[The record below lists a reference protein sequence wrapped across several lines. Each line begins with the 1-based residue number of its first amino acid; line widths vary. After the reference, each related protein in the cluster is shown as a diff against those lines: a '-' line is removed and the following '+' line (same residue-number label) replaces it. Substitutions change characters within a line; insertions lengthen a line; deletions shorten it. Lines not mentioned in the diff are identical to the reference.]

1 MNFDFLKEQGAYYEL
16 FADACIEAEKI
27 FATSPAMCAVG
38 CRKALELAVKWVY
51 AADSS
56 ISMPYK
62 DNLASLLHEYS
73 FKECLDERVWRPLLG
88 INKLGNLAVHTDKLV
103 KPADAALSLRS
114 LFNFIDWIDYC
125 YGANYVERS
134 FDEKKIPA
142 KGVPLSKQ
150 QVAAIKAQG
159 TLVAKQE
166 DEIKSL
172 EAKLEAMAEQLASER
187 AANQQSR
194 TFNPEEISEFETR
207 KRYID
212 WDLGLA
218 GWSIGDDVVEEREVH
233 GMPVEPG
240 NNTGTGY
247 IDYLLLGKDGRPLA
261 ILEAKRTSKSAQ
273 KGKQQARLY
282 ADCLQAEFGYRP
294 LIFLSNGFDTFFI
307 DDESGPERQVSGV
320 FSRDDLQRIM
330 NRRGSCQ
337 TLSSVPVNTDIAGGG
352 ANRYYQVEAIKRACA
367 NFDEGHRRG
376 LLVMA
381 TGTGKT
387 RVSAGLADVLM
398 RANRVKNVLFLADR
412 VALVS
417 QAARAYQKY
426 LPDTSRCNLC
436 KNKEERDARIVFST
450 YPTIL
455 NAIDALRNDD
465 GVRMYSPAHFDLI
478 IVDEAH
484 RSIFKKYRAIFD
496 YFDALIVGL
505 TATPAN
511 EVDRNTYDFFEVER
525 GVPTY
530 VYEYETATKQDH
542 VLVPFL
548 GIKTHTSF
556 IDEGITYKDLSDED
570 KQIIEEDFEETGQD
584 VPDYIANTQ
593 INSWVFNE
601 KTVDNVLET
610 LMEKGV
616 RVNGGQDLG
625 KTVIFAQNQKHAR
638 FIVERFGKLY
648 PKLSGGYIKT
658 VLHSDDYSH
667 TVIDEFELKPQPVI
681 TVSVDMMDTGI
692 DVPEIVNLVFFKKV
706 RSKIKFW
713 QMIGRGTRLCP
724 GLEVDDPLDGRHT
737 DKERFFIFDW
747 CRNFEFFAENPNVVE
762 GKVGSSLS
770 ETVFCRQA
778 TLVKDLQQSAFAAD
792 EYQNWR
798 TDMVHEIHYQV
809 VDLNEE
815 LVSVRLHRQA
825 VERFKQ
831 ESVYECLN
839 DGDLGILI
847 AEIAPLVH
855 NDEADIDALRFDA
868 FMYGF
873 MCSLVE
879 GRAISIHA
887 NRLVSISLALQEMVT
902 IPQVKEKLPLLKQV
916 TEDEFFDDVSALKLE
931 KLRCELRELMRFIP
945 RGLGRRDV
953 ITHLDDPVTNIEY
966 GATATTGEDFTN
978 YRLKVERYL
987 RDYGNSLVIQKLHRN
1002 LPMTEY
1008 EFVELERIFT
1018 QELGT
1023 ADDYERTYGET
1034 PFGLLVR
1041 QLVKLDHDAATEAF
1055 AEFINSQALN
1065 EQQIS
1070 FVRKVV
1076 DYVVENGYMEPVAL
1090 TQPPFD
1096 RPQSFVRMFTTEQ
1109 QMSLVAIISRIKS
1122 NAENPA
1128 A

>member
-134 FDEKKIPA
+134 FDEKKIPT

-159 TLVAKQE
+159 ALVAKQE

-172 EAKLEAMAEQLASER
+172 EAKLGAMAEQLASER

-240 NNTGTGY
+240 NNTGMGY

-352 ANRYYQVEAIKRACA
+352 ANRYYQVEAIKRACV

-455 NAIDALRNDD
+455 NAIDAVRNDD

-667 TVIDEFELKPQPVI
+667 TVIDEFELKSQPVI

-724 GLEVDDPLDGRHT
+724 DLEVDDPLDGRHT

-879 GRAISIHA
+879 GQAISIHA

-916 TEDEFFDDVSALKLE
+916 TEDKFFDGVSALKLE
-931 KLRCELRELMRFIP
+931 KLRCELRGLMRFIP

>member
-134 FDEKKIPA
+134 FDEKKIPT

-159 TLVAKQE
+159 ALVAKQE

-187 AANQQSR
+187 VANQQSR

-240 NNTGTGY
+240 NNTGMGY

-307 DDESGPERQVSGV
+307 DDESSPERQVSGV

-337 TLSSVPVNTDIAGGG
+337 TLSSVPVNIDIAGGG

-455 NAIDALRNDD
+455 NAIDAVRNDD

-792 EYQNWR
+792 KYQNWR
-798 TDMVHEIHYQV
+798 TGMVHEIHYQV

-887 NRLVSISLALQEMVT
+887 NRLVSISSTLQKMTT

-916 TEDEFFDDVSALKLE
+916 TEDRFFDDVSALKLE
-931 KLRCELRELMRFIP
+931 ELRCGLRGLMRFIP

-953 ITHLDDPVTNIEY
+953 ITHLDDPVKNIEY

-1055 AEFINSQALN
+1055 AEFINSQTLS